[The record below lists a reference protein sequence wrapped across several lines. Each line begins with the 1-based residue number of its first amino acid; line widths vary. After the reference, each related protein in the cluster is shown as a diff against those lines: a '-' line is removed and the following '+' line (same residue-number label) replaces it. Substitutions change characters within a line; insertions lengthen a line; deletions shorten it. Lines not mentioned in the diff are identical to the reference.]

1 MKKWMAFQ
9 GFEDILQILGAP
21 YRDPDG
27 RMDKY
32 ESYINTEGKQT
43 FLPRHVASNL
53 SQLSHW
59 DREFTSNHQMPTLM
73 VTWVNLTKEEIQ
85 Q

>member
-1 MKKWMAFQ
+1 MKEWMAFQ
-9 GFEDILQILGAP
+9 GFEDILQILGAL
-21 YRDPDG
+21 YRDQDG

-53 SQLSHW
+53 SLLFLIRFYQLYPCF
-59 DREFTSNHQMPTLM
+59 R
-73 VTWVNLTKEEIQ
+73 
-85 Q
+85 